1 MAEKIFGSR
10 NVMPQIQFG
19 PGMEKA
25 FSDGSLDR
33 DELVSRMKEMGIDV
47 L

>member
-1 MAEKIFGSR
+1 MAQRLFASGQ
-10 NVMPQIQFG
+10 VLPQIQFG

-33 DELVSRMKEMGIDV
+33 EELVGRLKEMGLDV